1 MISCVK
7 CLDQINPGDQCPA
20 PGTLLQYFTQIVIND
35 TLIIPP
41 QKPDVEII
49 ANVTKHFKIIRAE
62 EHIKDLGSLK
72 GREIIISGILTLG
85 IEYSA
90 AVPSQEVHF
99 AHFDI
104 PFKALIKNRP
114 CNCMNRGLI
123 IDPEFCLDD
132 YDINICVEHEQYHL
146 VSPREIDKVLVVLIW
161 LKKK

>member
-1 MISCVK
+1 MNSCLK
-7 CLDQINPGDQCPA
+7 CSDQINPGDQCPDV
-20 PGTLLQYFTQIVIND
+20 GENLHYFTQIVIND

-41 QKPDVEII
+41 LKPDIEMIT
-49 ANVTKHFKIIRAE
+49 NVTKDFTILRAE
-62 EHIKDLGSLK
+62 ERMKDLGSLQGK
-72 GREIIISGILTLG
+72 EVIISGILTLG

-104 PFKALIKNRP
+104 PFKALIKYRP
-114 CNCMNRGLI
+114 CDCTNRGLI
-123 IDPEFCLDD
+123 VDPDFCLND

-146 VSPREIDKVLVVLIW
+146 VSPREIAKVLVVLIW